1 MRQQALK
8 NVKSLGPR
16 GFGLIS
22 FPMEKRLITVLVAA
36 ISLALTGLVY
46 IQWRWVSDTIT
57 LKDAQLNQNVDAA
70 MTAVS
75 ERLERVEALEG
86 IRSHAEGRRILD
98 RIVRE
103 TATVGV
109 EGRDE
114 LVITAPDGRITILR
128 QSTAGPLE
136 EAPPGEPAAE
146 DPGDPSHREA
156 LLSDIL
162 EGLLDP
168 DAQRPIAERI
178 DPGLLDSLV
187 QEELRSRGIGVRVDH
202 GVFDARGRGALV
214 VLDDL
219 ADEQALAVSAHRVR
233 LFRNDM
239 VGDPYWLHVLVPGQ
253 KRLVMQSMWP
263 LLSVSALLILLIIGA
278 FVFTVN
284 TIFRQKRLNEIRN
297 DLVNNL
303 THELKTPISTI
314 ALACEALNDP
324 GVPKSADQQR
334 SFVAMIRDE
343 NKRLGVLVE
352 SVLQS
357 AVLDSGSMRLRP
369 VDLDVHAL
377 LTDVVRNAAI
387 QAERRNGHIGLE
399 LRAELA
405 TVQGDRI
412 HLTNVF
418 YNLIDNAVKYCA
430 DRPEVRIS
438 TTSDDKGLTVQVKDN
453 GIGIARGEHRK
464 IFDRLY
470 RVPTGNLHNVKG
482 FGLGLSYVKTVVVK
496 HGGSIRVESEP
507 GHGSAFIITL
517 PFEHGHTDPPAS
529 LRG

>member
-1 MRQQALK
+1 VRQQALK
-8 NVKSLGPR
+8 NVKPLGPQ

-103 TATVGV
+103 TATVDT
-109 EGRDE
+109 EGRE
-114 LVITAPDGRITILR
+114 EVVITAPDGRVTILR
-128 QSTAGPLE
+128 QSPTDPVPDVPLE
-136 EAPPGEPAAE
+136 PAPAEVPA
-146 DPGDPSHREA
+146 DPSDREA

-162 EGLLDP
+162 QGLMDP

-202 GVFDARGRGALV
+202 GVFDARGRG
-214 VLDDL
+214 VLMVLSDV
-219 ADEQALAVSAHRVR
+219 ADEKALSGSAHRVR

-239 VGDPYWLHVLVPGQ
+239 VGEPYWLHVLVPGQ
-253 KRLVMQSMWP
+253 KQMVLQSMWP

-284 TIFRQKRLNEIRN
+284 TIYRQKRLNEIRN

-482 FGLGLSYVKTVVVK
+482 FGLGLSYVKTVVEK